1 MKLYI
6 FILLFL
12 LTGCMVD
19 NKTENSSNFDDFTE
33 YNSENLSQ
41 NSLEITGTGRIIANS
56 VFKSTRTNAHVLLQ
70 GQFLS
75 SESYLIL
82 HLFFDDFEK
91 DTGIQLKVK
100 PDLENESII
109 IEYAEPLRP
118 YRPLA
123 TIQKS
128 SS

>member
-1 MKLYI
+1 MTISQSITLKIYHK
-6 FILLFL
+6 ILWRLQELAELLPTLF
-12 LTGCMVD
+12 
-19 NKTENSSNFDDFTE
+19 
-33 YNSENLSQ
+33 
-41 NSLEITGTGRIIANS
+41 
-56 VFKSTRTNAHVLLQ
+56 FKSTRTNAHVLLQ

-123 TIQKS
+123 TIS
-128 SS
+128 TAVIVSVPGDDSISRTSNA